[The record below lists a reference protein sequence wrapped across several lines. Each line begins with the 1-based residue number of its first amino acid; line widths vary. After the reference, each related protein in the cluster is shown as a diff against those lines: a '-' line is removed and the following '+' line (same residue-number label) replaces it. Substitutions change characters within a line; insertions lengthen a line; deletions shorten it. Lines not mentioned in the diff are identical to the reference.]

1 MKLSPTLPLLSLLT
15 PLTLSTPNTRYS
27 TITIIPVPLSST
39 VFHYNPTGSSYYPS
53 ASSNHPALHRGYH
66 NASAN
71 ISLSYTLSYPTTSLL
86 PTPLVFAHRSALPL
100 PPLPSCETGEVRC
113 DSGTSFSLCVP
124 GQEGGSREVFMG
136 AVAKGTV
143 CEGGRVRKARG
154 GHCTP
159 VEILKCQGERGFFLC
174 DEGGLVYMG
183 SAANGTTCVD
193 GEIFASGS

>member
-1 MKLSPTLPLLSLLT
+1 
-15 PLTLSTPNTRYS
+15 
-27 TITIIPVPLSST
+27 
-39 VFHYNPTGSSYYPS
+39 
-53 ASSNHPALHRGYH
+53 
-66 NASAN
+66 
-71 ISLSYTLSYPTTSLL
+71 
-86 PTPLVFAHRSALPL
+86 
-100 PPLPSCETGEVRC
+100 
-113 DSGTSFSLCVP
+113 
-124 GQEGGSREVFMG
+124 MG

-174 DEGGLVYMG
+174 DEGKFRPLAREMRADSGTIADGFGTGGLVYMG